1 MQNLKKNRLNGYK
14 MDVTKKIK
22 KGLIT
27 EADAQYRKKIISD
40 TGKVL
45 TDYIKNNEQKLES
58 IKGSGLKK
66 RKKGKKGGRI
76 MFFNDP
82 IEMMKKLDLII
93 GSILTGNNSVD
104 LRNTGV
110 GILDILL
117 KKSFINRP
125 QYNKL
130 YKNYFSTK

>member
-1 MQNLKKNRLNGYK
+1 
-14 MDVTKKIK
+14 MDVTKKVK
-22 KGLIT
+22 KGFIT
-27 EADAQYRKKIISD
+27 EADAQYRNKIISD

-45 TDYIKNNEQKLES
+45 TDYIKNNEQKLKS
-58 IKGSGLKK
+58 IKGSGLKR

-82 IEMMKKLDLII
+82 IEMMKKLALII
-93 GSILTGNNSVD
+93 GFILAGNNSVD

-110 GILDILL
+110 GILDTPL

-130 YKNYFSTK
+130 YKNYFNTK